1 MFIRAKRS
9 VQNGRAYEY
18 LQIVETFRDNGRVRQ
33 RILASLGKLEDLR
46 AEGKIDALASSL
58 AKFSESAAVI
68 GDHKRG
74 ALETVSTRKIG
85 PHLVFDRLWKQ
96 LGVGE
101 CVGEILRGRKF
112 QFDIEA
118 AIYLTVLHR
127 LIDPGSDRAAEK
139 WREEHALPESAMS
152 LDLHQLYRAMAWLGE
167 ELPDDEQKG
176 RTPFAPRCVKD
187 ALEER
192 LFARRKDLFTEMAV
206 VFFDTTSIYFEGKG
220 GATLG
225 RHGHSKDHR
234 PDLHQ
239 MVVGLVLDSGGRP
252 VFCEMWPG
260 NTTDVKSLVPIVDR
274 LRERF
279 AIRDVTVVA
288 DRGMVSDETVAEVE
302 KRGLGYILGAR
313 MRREKVVRDKVLA
326 DDTPFVEIVG
336 PRKHSKDP
344 SPLQVKEVEI
354 GGQRYVVCFNEEQ
367 ARKDK
372 ADRAAILDGLA
383 KQLRQGDK
391 SLVGNKGFRKY
402 IKASGAH
409 FEIDDAKIDAEAK
422 FDGTWV
428 LKTNLADP
436 AENVARIYKML
447 WMVESLFRTVKS
459 VLETRPI
466 YHKCD
471 ETIRGHVFCSF
482 LALVMM
488 RELQERM
495 DDKGGAE
502 RAEWNDVLRD
512 LDALSETEVIS
523 SDGRRFRI
531 RSESRGWCGKAF
543 QAIGVAIPP
552 SCRTVSS

>member
-9 VQNGRAYEY
+9 VQNGRTYEY

-33 RILASLGKLEDLR
+33 RIVATLGKLDDLR
-46 AEGKIDALASSL
+46 AAGQIDALASSL

-101 CVGEILRGRKF
+101 CVGEMLRDRKF
-112 QFDIEA
+112 KFDIEA

-127 LIDPGSDRAAEK
+127 LMDPGSDRAAEK
-139 WREEHALPESAMS
+139 WRQEHALSEPVMS

-167 ELPDDEQKG
+167 TLPDAEQKG

-192 LFARRKDLFTEMAV
+192 LFARRKDLFTEAAV

-220 GATLG
+220 GSTLG

-252 VFCEMWPG
+252 VCCELWPG

-279 AIRDVTVVA
+279 HIREITVVA
-288 DRGMVSDETVAEVE
+288 DRGMVSKETVAELE
-302 KRGLGYILGAR
+302 KRDLGYILGAR
-313 MRREKVVRDKVLA
+313 MRRDKTVRDEVLA
-326 DDTPFVEIVG
+326 DTAPFVEIVG
-336 PRKHSKDP
+336 PRKNAKDP
-344 SPLQVKEVEI
+344 SPLQVKEVHVD
-354 GGQRYVVCFNEEQ
+354 GRRYVVCFNEEQ
-367 ARKDK
+367 ARKDA
-372 ADRAAILDGLA
+372 ADRAAILDGLK
-383 KQLRQGDK
+383 KQLVRGDK

-402 IKASGAH
+402 LKPCGAH
-409 FEIDDAKIDAEAK
+409 FEIDEAKIDAEAK
-422 FDGTWV
+422 FDGMWV
-428 LKTNLADP
+428 LKTNLDDP
-436 AENVARIYKML
+436 AEDVARTYKML
-447 WMVESLFRTVKS
+447 WMVEALFRCVKS

-482 LALVMM
+482 LALVVM

-495 DDKGGAE
+495 GDKGIT

-512 LDALSETEVIS
+512 LDALSETEVVS
-523 SDGRRFRI
+523 SDGRRFCI

-543 QAIGVAIPP
+543 QAVGVAMPP
-552 SCRTVSS
+552 SCRRVTS

>member
-1 MFIRAKRS
+1 MFLRTKS
-9 VQNGRAYEY
+9 NGPRTY
-18 LQIVETFRDNGRVRQ
+18 LQIVESFRDQGRIKQ
-33 RILASLGKLEDLR
+33 RVIATLGRLDDLRDSGQLDGLLASM
-46 AEGKIDALASSL
+46 
-58 AKFSESAAVI
+58 AKFSDSAAVI
-68 GDHKRG
+68 GDHQRG

-85 PHLVFDRLWKQ
+85 PHLVFERLWKQ
-96 LGVGE
+96 LRIGESVGE
-101 CVGEILRGRKF
+101 MLRGRKF
-112 QFDIEA
+112 QFDVEA
-118 AIYLTVLHR
+118 ALYLTVLHR

-139 WREEHALPESAMS
+139 WREEHALPPAAMS

-167 ELPDDEQKG
+167 TLPDAEQEG

-192 LFARRKDLFTEMAV
+192 LFARRKDLFTEAAV

-252 VFCEMWPG
+252 VCCELWPG

-279 AIRDVTVVA
+279 RIREITVVA
-288 DRGMVSDETVAEVE
+288 DRGMVSDETVAELE
-302 KRGLGYILGAR
+302 ARDLGYVLGAR
-313 MRREKVVRDKVLA
+313 MRRDKVVRDDVLA
-326 DDTPFVEIVG
+326 DTSPFEEIVG
-336 PRKHSKDP
+336 PRKNSKDP
-344 SPLQVKEVEI
+344 SPLKVKEVEV
-354 GGQRYVVCFNEEQ
+354 GGRRYVVCFNEEQ
-367 ARKDK
+367 ARKDA
-372 ADRAAILDGLA
+372 ADRAAIVAGLE
-383 KQLRQGDK
+383 KQLARGDK

-402 IKASGAH
+402 LRASGAR
-409 FEIDDAKIDAEAK
+409 FEIDEAKIEAEAK

-428 LKTNLADP
+428 LKTNLDDP
-436 AENVARIYKML
+436 AEDVARTYKML
-447 WMVESLFRTVKS
+447 WMVESLFRAVKS

-482 LALVMM
+482 LALIVM

-495 DDKGGAE
+495 GDKGTT
-502 RAEWNDVLRD
+502 RAEWADVLRD
-512 LDALSETEVIS
+512 LDALSETEVVS

-543 QAIGVAIPP
+543 QAVGVAMPP
-552 SCRTVSS
+552 SCRRVTS

>member
-1 MFIRAKRS
+1 
-9 VQNGRAYEY
+9 
-18 LQIVETFRDNGRVRQ
+18 
-33 RILASLGKLEDLR
+33 
-46 AEGKIDALASSL
+46 
-58 AKFSESAAVI
+58 
-68 GDHKRG
+68 
-74 ALETVSTRKIG
+74 
-85 PHLVFDRLWKQ
+85 
-96 LGVGE
+96 
-101 CVGEILRGRKF
+101 
-112 QFDIEA
+112 
-118 AIYLTVLHR
+118 
-127 LIDPGSDRAAEK
+127 
-139 WREEHALPESAMS
+139 
-152 LDLHQLYRAMAWLGE
+152 
-167 ELPDDEQKG
+167 
-176 RTPFAPRCVKD
+176 
-187 ALEER
+187 
-192 LFARRKDLFTEMAV
+192 V

-220 GATLG
+220 GTTLG

-239 MVVGLVLDSGGRP
+239 MVVGLVLDSGGRR

-260 NTTDVKSLVPIVDR
+260 NTTDVKSLIPIVDR

-279 AIRDVTVVA
+279 GIVDVTVVA
-288 DRGMVSDETVAEVE
+288 DRGMVSDKTIDEVE
-302 KRGLGYILGAR
+302 KRDLGYILGAR

-326 DDTPFVEIVG
+326 DDGPFVEIVG
-336 PRKHSKDP
+336 PRKCSKDP
-344 SPLQVKEVEI
+344 SPLKAKEVDI
-354 GGQRYVVCFNEEQ
+354 DGQRYVVCFNEEQ
-367 ARKDK
+367 ARKDR
-372 ADRAAILDGLA
+372 ADREAIVAGLE

-409 FEIDDAKIDAEAK
+409 FEIDEEKIEAEAK

-447 WMVESLFRTVKS
+447 WMVEALFRAVKS

-495 DDKGGAE
+495 EDKGGAV
-502 RAEWNDVLRD
+502 RAEWADVLRD
-512 LDALSETEVIS
+512 LDSLTETEVVS

-543 QAIGVAIPP
+543 QTVGVAMPP
-552 SCRTVSS
+552 SCRTVTS